1 MRLRIKVNSGLV
13 QFRTVVDG
21 QPTAALDL
29 PGGDYEYELSGDFVY
44 DEAERYV
51 TVNIVSSRLG
61 ERQRDTEWT
70 YIDPWGDLQV
80 GDFVR
85 VPFGFTNSTFSAR
98 VAAVDTDAGFL
109 KYNHIKTI
117 KSRARFEDA

>member
-29 PGGDYEYELSGDFVY
+29 PGGDYEYELSGDFEY
-44 DEAERYV
+44 GETERFV
-51 TVNIVSSRLG
+51 TVNIVSSRVS
-61 ERQRDTEWT
+61 QRDAEWT

-85 VPFGFTNSTFSAR
+85 VPFGVTNHTFSGR
-98 VAAVDTDAGFL
+98 VVAVDTDAGFL
-109 KYNHIKTI
+109 RYNHIKTI

>member
-1 MRLRIKVNSGLV
+1 MRLKIKVTRGLV

-21 QPTAALDL
+21 NPSAALDL
-29 PGGDYEYELSGDFVY
+29 PGGDYEYELSGDFEY
-44 DEAERYV
+44 EEAERYV
-51 TVNIVSSRLG
+51 TVQIVSTRISEG
-61 ERQRDTEWT
+61 QREAEWT

-85 VPFGFTNSTFSAR
+85 VPFGVTNHTFSGR
-98 VAAVDTDAGFL
+98 VVAVDTDAGFL
-109 KYNHIKTI
+109 RYNHIKTI